1 MSQSAT
7 DDSNSASEP
16 QAKGKY
22 QWAALGDIN
31 AFFGLMLDNVAGL
44 ILIVSL
50 LNMTAGFPVQFTL
63 NYMIP
68 GTALGVLVGDLAFFF
83 LAFRLAAKTG
93 SRVVTAMP
101 LGLDTPSTFGMILF
115 VIGPAYRAALPEG
128 GSEDPDVIQAAAM
141 QAWQVGIWSIVL
153 SGVIKLVCSFGSGW
167 VRSIVPRA
175 GLLGSLAAIALVLIS
190 FQPLLEVLRYP
201 LVGLICM
208 ALVLTALIARV
219 PLPFKLPGA
228 ISGLVVGGT
237 VFAIMRLTGFYEA
250 PPRLFDPAD
259 GVLPTEWTQALTFG
273 WVDAFSL
280 SLSYLPIVIPFA
292 LATVVGGID
301 CTESAAAAGDE
312 YNTNTVIGVEAI
324 ATLLAGFCGAV
335 IQTTPYI
342 GHPAYKAM
350 GGRALYTLMT
360 ALVIGIFGMTG
371 LFGYFYELIPKAT
384 VFPIL
389 VFIGLEITAQSFLA
403 TPRRHYPAVAI
414 ACIPALATLLSV
426 QIGQIWGDGASI
438 EAGINPGSLQ
448 NEDLAANL
456 ATITMLA
463 NGFILT
469 SIFWASAIAMVIDRR
484 MIAAAYFYFAAAFCT
499 LFGFIHSPLPNSP
512 ILFPVGLP
520 GLPESAVL
528 PEIHFDAVINWAL
541 GYIIIGGLMIL
552 WDFYLQKTDQLHDN
566 MVDH

>member
-1 MSQSAT
+1 MSQAT
-7 DDSNSASEP
+7 GDSPASST
-16 QAKGKY
+16 ANAGKY

-50 LNMTAGFPVQFTL
+50 LDITAGFPVQFAL

-93 SRVVTAMP
+93 SRTVTAMP

-115 VIGPAYRAALPEG
+115 VLGPAYRAALPDG
-128 GSEDPDVIQAAAM
+128 GTEDPTIIQAAAM
-141 QAWQVGIWSIVL
+141 QAWQIGIWSIFL
-153 SGVIKLVCSFGSGW
+153 SGIIKLVCSFGSSW

-228 ISGLVVGGT
+228 ISGLIVGGT
-237 VFAIMRLTGFYEA
+237 VFGIMNMMGMFGEA
-250 PPRLFDPAD
+250 QERLFDPSD
-259 GVLPTEWTQALTFG
+259 GLLPTEWTQALTFG
-273 WVDAFSL
+273 WIDAFSL
-280 SLSYLPIVIPFA
+280 SLNYLPIVIPFA
-292 LATVVGGID
+292 LATVIGGID

-324 ATLLAGFCGAV
+324 ATLLAGLCGAV

-360 ALVIGIFGMTG
+360 ALMIGVLGMTG
-371 LFGYFYELIPKAT
+371 LFGYFYELVPKAT

-414 ACIPALATLLSV
+414 ACIPALATLLAV
-426 QIGQIWGDGASI
+426 QIGQIWGDGAS
-438 EAGINPGSLQ
+438 
-448 NEDLAANL
+448 LAANL
-456 ATITMLA
+456 NPGTLQNKELAANLQTITMLA

-484 MIAAAYFYFAAAFCT
+484 MVAAAYFYFAAAFCT
-499 LFGFIHSPLPNSP
+499 VFGLMHSPLPNSP
-512 ILFPVGLP
+512 ILSPFSIP

-528 PEIHFDAVINWAL
+528 PAEQFGTVMNWAL
-541 GYIIIGGLMIL
+541 GYVIIGVLMLL
-552 WDFYLQKTDQLHDN
+552 WNVYLTKTDQLEDN